1 MFQGM
6 DVLSYLCDIDENG
19 QIIIP
24 KDGHTL
30 INNANPEYVT
40 DLEFGIRKKEKDKII
55 NINFYYLNFNNERV
69 LNGEMGPNGLA
80 LTSNVEKSF
89 RTGLEIFG
97 EMKINEKIKLINN
110 TSFNHSEIEEHDIT
124 FEPILT
130 PNFILNQE
138 IIYSV
143 SNFNISMSARYQ
155 SASYMNFEN
164 TEKLD
169 DYIVINGRIDYQKN
183 DYIISCF
190 INNISDNYYFN
201 YGTLN
206 NDPYDSIEDGSR
218 TYFVQAPRNFF
229 LSLKYMF

>member
-1 MFQGM
+1 
-6 DVLSYLCDIDENG
+6 
-19 QIIIP
+19 
-24 KDGHTL
+24 
-30 INNANPEYVT
+30 
-40 DLEFGIRKKEKDKII
+40 
-55 NINFYYLNFNNERV
+55 
-69 LNGEMGPNGLA
+69 
-80 LTSNVEKSF
+80 
-89 RTGLEIFG
+89 
-97 EMKINEKIKLINN
+97 
-110 TSFNHSEIEEHDIT
+110 
-124 FEPILT
+124 
-130 PNFILNQE
+130 
-138 IIYSV
+138 
-143 SNFNISMSARYQ
+143 
-155 SASYMNFEN
+155 MNFEN